1 MVDWFRKR
9 GGKVTPTEREPEEAA
24 RLEPS
29 RPEAVGHGDSRT
41 EATPRGPE
49 FETASEPAERT
60 PKEEQS
66 ADGFSEAGIR
76 EALRDVRDPE
86 IGRDLVS
93 LNMIREVQIEGSSV
107 TVGVALTTA
116 GCPLKHRIT
125 TDIRDRLLMIS
136 GVENVEVDFGV
147 MSDADRQNL
156 LTSLHGG
163 PSEIAPA
170 FRDES
175 KTRIIAVVSGK
186 GGVGKST
193 VAVNLAAALDRAGH
207 SVEILDADVHGSSIP
222 VMLGSLEK
230 PNVVG
235 GVIFP
240 IESSQGL
247 KFISMGNFVNEG
259 QAIIWRA
266 PIVNKALTQLMRD
279 VYWDEPD
286 FIIVDMPPGTGDVAL
301 TVAQMIPKAE
311 ALVVTTP
318 QADAARVAVKAG
330 KMAAQAHLKVAG
342 VVENMGYAECPDCGK
357 EIKIFGG
364 DGGDRVAGELE
375 TRVLGRIPILPDASG
390 EPGNALFP
398 EDTAPAR
405 AFDEIA
411 RSLAQKK
418 VRRRIK
424 VL

>member
-1 MVDWFRKR
+1 MVDWLRR
-9 GGKVTPTEREPEEAA
+9 RANRDEHPQSEPEAAAPNEEPTTFEGDTTEDLVDRTREPEE
-24 RLEPS
+24 P
-29 RPEAVGHGDSRT
+29 
-41 EATPRGPE
+41 
-49 FETASEPAERT
+49 
-60 PKEEQS
+60 

-86 IGRDLVS
+86 IGRDLIA
-93 LNMIREVQIEGSSV
+93 LNMIRNVDIEGGKV
-107 TVGVALTTA
+107 TVGVALTTS
-116 GCPLKHRIT
+116 GCPLKHRIM
-125 TDIRDRLLMIS
+125 TDVRDRLMMID
-136 GVENVEVDFGV
+136 GVEDVEVDFGV
-147 MSDADRQNL
+147 MTDSDRQNL

-163 PSEIAPA
+163 PSELAPA
-170 FRDES
+170 FKDDS

-193 VAVNLAAALDRAGH
+193 VAVNLAAALERAGH

-240 IESSQGL
+240 IESHTGL

-286 FIIVDMPPGTGDVAL
+286 FIVVDMPPGTGDVAL
-301 TVAQMIPKAE
+301 TIAQMIPKAE

-330 KMAAQAHLKVAG
+330 RMAVQAHLKVVG
-342 VVENMGYAECPDCGK
+342 VVENMSFAECPDCGK
-357 EIKIFGG
+357 EMRIFGG
-364 DGGDRVAGELE
+364 GGGERVAAELE
-375 TRVLGRIPILPDASG
+375 SRVLGRVPILPDATG
-390 EPGNALFP
+390 EPGNALFA
-398 EDTAPAR
+398 EDTAPTR

-411 RSLAQKK
+411 QALVQTK

>member
-1 MVDWFRKR
+1 MVEWFRKR
-9 GGKVTPTEREPEEAA
+9 KNGSPTGESELESRGAAEVGEIREQTASVNAPLDVETETAGDLIDRTPEPEE
-24 RLEPS
+24 
-29 RPEAVGHGDSRT
+29 
-41 EATPRGPE
+41 
-49 FETASEPAERT
+49 PAE
-60 PKEEQS
+60 
-66 ADGFSEAGIR
+66 GFSEAGIR

-86 IGRDLVS
+86 IGRDLIS
-93 LNMIREVQIEGSSV
+93 LNMIRDIEIQGGDV

-125 TDIRDRLLMIS
+125 TDIQDRLKMID
-136 GVENVEVDFGV
+136 GVERVDVDFGV
-147 MSDADRQNL
+147 MTETDRQNL

-163 PSEIAPA
+163 PSELAPA
-170 FRDES
+170 FKDES
-175 KTRIIAVVSGK
+175 RTRIIAVVSGK

-222 VMLGSLEK
+222 VMLGATDK

-240 IESSQGL
+240 IESATGL

-330 KMAAQAHLKVAG
+330 KMAVQAHLKVVG
-342 VVENMGYAECPDCGK
+342 VVENMAYAECPDCGK
-357 EIKIFGG
+357 ELKIFGG
-364 DGGDRVAGELE
+364 DGGDRVAGELDSK
-375 TRVLGRIPILPDASG
+375 VMGRIPILPDASG
-390 EPGNALFP
+390 EPGKSLFA

-411 RSLAQKK
+411 GAIASKK

>member
-1 MVDWFRKR
+1 MVDWFRRRAAKGR
-9 GGKVTPTEREPEEAA
+9 LPDAPPETDKLDVSA
-24 RLEPS
+24 
-29 RPEAVGHGDSRT
+29 
-41 EATPRGPE
+41 
-49 FETASEPAERT
+49 ETAEELVDRT
-60 PKEEQS
+60 PQPQEP

-86 IGRDLVS
+86 IGRDLIS
-93 LNMIREVQIEGSSV
+93 LNMIRNVDIQGSGV

-116 GCPLKHRIT
+116 GCPMKHRIT
-125 TDIRDRLLMIS
+125 TDVRDRVMMIE
-136 GVENVEVDFGV
+136 GVESVEVDFGV
-147 MSDADRQNL
+147 MSDDDRQNL
-156 LTSLHGG
+156 MTSLHGG
-163 PSEIAPA
+163 PSELAPA

-175 KTRIIAVVSGK
+175 STRIIAVVSGK

-193 VAVNLAAALDRAGH
+193 VAVNLAAALDRAGK

-222 VMLGSLEK
+222 VMLGSTEK

-240 IESSQGL
+240 IESETGL

-330 KMAAQAHLKVAG
+330 KMAVQAHLKLAG
-342 VVENMGYAECPDCGK
+342 VVENMGHAVCPCCG
-357 EIKIFGG
+357 EEMKIFGG
-364 DGGDRVAGELE
+364 DGGNQVAEELGS
-375 TRVLGRIPILPDASG
+375 TVTGRIPILPDATG
-390 EPGNALFP
+390 EPGNALFA

-411 RSLAQKK
+411 ASLAATK

>member
-1 MVDWFRKR
+1 LPRLQY
-9 GGKVTPTEREPEEAA
+9 KVLYYTAISAQESGEESAS
-24 RLEPS
+24 LHVE
-29 RPEAVGHGDSRT
+29 T
-41 EATPRGPE
+41 
-49 FETASEPAERT
+49 ETAKDLVDRT
-60 PKEEQS
+60 PKPEEP
-66 ADGFSEAGIR
+66 ADAFSEAGVR

-86 IGRDLVS
+86 IGRDLIS
-93 LNMIREVQIEGSSV
+93 LNMVRAVEIQGSSV

-116 GCPLKHRIT
+116 GCPMKHRIT
-125 TDIRDRLLMIS
+125 TDVRDRIMEIE
-136 GVENVEVDFGV
+136 GVESVEVDFGV
-147 MSDADRQNL
+147 MTDADRQNL
-156 LTSLHGG
+156 MTSLHGG
-163 PSEIAPA
+163 PSELAPA
-170 FRDES
+170 FKDES
-175 KTRIIAVVSGK
+175 RTRIIAVVSGK

-207 SVEILDADVHGSSIP
+207 SVEILDADVHGSSVP
-222 VMLGSLEK
+222 VMLGATEK

-240 IESSQGL
+240 IESPTGL

-330 KMAAQAHLKVAG
+330 KMAVQAHLKLAG
-342 VVENMGYAECPDCGK
+342 VVENMSHAECPCCG
-357 EIKIFGG
+357 EELRIFGG
-364 DGGDRVAGELE
+364 DGGDQVAGELDAKIM
-375 TRVLGRIPILPDASG
+375 GRIPILPDASG
-390 EPGNALFP
+390 EPGKSLFA
-398 EDTAPAR
+398 EDAAPAR
-405 AFDEIA
+405 AFDQIA
-411 RSLAQKK
+411 KAIAEKK

>member
-1 MVDWFRKR
+1 VVDWLRRRTNRDESPR
-9 GGKVTPTEREPEEAA
+9 GEPEAATANETPSTFEGETAEDLVDRTPEPEE
-24 RLEPS
+24 P
-29 RPEAVGHGDSRT
+29 
-41 EATPRGPE
+41 
-49 FETASEPAERT
+49 
-60 PKEEQS
+60 
-66 ADGFSEAGIR
+66 ADGFSEAGVR

-93 LNMIREVQIEGSSV
+93 LNMIRSIVIEDGKV
-107 TVGVALTTA
+107 TVGVALTTS
-116 GCPLKHRIT
+116 GCPLKHRIM
-125 TDIRDRLLMIS
+125 TDIRDRLLMIE
-136 GVENVEVDFGV
+136 GVEDVEVDFGV
-147 MSDADRQNL
+147 MTDTDRQNL

-163 PSEIAPA
+163 PSELAPA
-170 FRDES
+170 FKDES

-193 VAVNLAAALDRAGH
+193 VAVNLAAALNRAGH

-240 IESSQGL
+240 IESQTGL

-279 VYWDEPD
+279 VYWDKPD
-286 FIIVDMPPGTGDVAL
+286 FIVVDMPPGTGDVAL
-301 TVAQMIPKAE
+301 TIAQMIPKAE

-330 KMAAQAHLKVAG
+330 KMAVQAHLKVVG
-342 VVENMGYAECPDCGK
+342 VVENMSYAECPCCG
-357 EIKIFGG
+357 EQLKIFGG
-364 DGGDRVAGELE
+364 DGGERVAGELE
-375 TRVLGRIPILPDASG
+375 SRVLGRVPILPDATG
-390 EPGNALFP
+390 EPGNALFA
-398 EDTAPAR
+398 EGTAPTR

-411 RSLAQKK
+411 QALAQTK

>member
-1 MVDWFRKR
+1 MVDWFRR
-9 GGKVTPTEREPEEAA
+9 RAGNGKPPGEARE
-24 RLEPS
+24 
-29 RPEAVGHGDSRT
+29 T
-41 EATPRGPE
+41 EALDVSG
-49 FETASEPAERT
+49 ETADELVDRT
-60 PKEEQS
+60 PQPQEP

-86 IGRDLVS
+86 IGRDLIS
-93 LNMIREVQIEGSSV
+93 LNMIRNVDIEGSGV

-116 GCPLKHRIT
+116 GCPMKHRIT
-125 TDIRDRLLMIS
+125 TDVRDRVMMIE
-136 GVENVEVDFGV
+136 GVESVEVDFGV
-147 MSDADRQNL
+147 MTDDDRQNL
-156 LTSLHGG
+156 MTSLHGG
-163 PSEIAPA
+163 PSELAPA

-193 VAVNLAAALDRAGH
+193 VAVNLAAALDRAGK

-222 VMLGSLEK
+222 VMLGSTEK

-240 IESSQGL
+240 IESETGL

-330 KMAAQAHLKVAG
+330 KMAVQAHLKLAG
-342 VVENMGYAECPDCGK
+342 VVENMGHAVCPCCG
-357 EIKIFGG
+357 EELRIFGG
-364 DGGDRVAGELE
+364 DGGNQVAEELGS
-375 TRVLGRIPILPDASG
+375 TVTGRIPILPDATG
-390 EPGNALFP
+390 EPGNALFA

-411 RSLAQKK
+411 ASLAATK

>member
-1 MVDWFRKR
+1 MVDWFRR
-9 GGKVTPTEREPEEAA
+9 RTGGDGGSSSGQGSEGLGVEGETAA
-24 RLEPS
+24 ELVDRT
-29 RPEAVGHGDSRT
+29 PEA
-41 EATPRGPE
+41 P
-49 FETASEPAERT
+49 
-60 PKEEQS
+60 

-93 LNMIREVQIEGSSV
+93 LNMVRGIGIRGSAV
-107 TVGVALTTA
+107 NVGVALTTA
-116 GCPLKHRIT
+116 GCPLKHKIT
-125 TDIRDRLLMIS
+125 TDIKDRLLLIE
-136 GVENVEVDFGV
+136 GVESVEVDFGV
-147 MSDADRQNL
+147 MTDEDRQNL
-156 LTSLHGG
+156 MTSLHGG
-163 PSEIAPA
+163 PSELAPA

-240 IESSQGL
+240 IESAQGL

-330 KMAAQAHLKVAG
+330 KMAVQAHLKVAG
-342 VVENMGYAECPDCGK
+342 VVENMGHAVCPCCG
-357 EIKIFGG
+357 EQMRIFGG
-364 DGGDRVAGELE
+364 DGGDRVAEELGSKVIG
-375 TRVLGRIPILPDASG
+375 RVPILPDATG
-390 EPGNALFP
+390 EPGNALF
-398 EDTAPAR
+398 EEGSAPAR
-405 AFDEIA
+405 AFDGIA
-411 RSLAQKK
+411 ASLAATK

>member
-1 MVDWFRKR
+1 MVNWFRKR
-9 GGKVTPTEREPEEAA
+9 AGENGSTGSNKEEPVNSERAEFDASGETAEHLVDRTPQPEE
-24 RLEPS
+24 P
-29 RPEAVGHGDSRT
+29 
-41 EATPRGPE
+41 
-49 FETASEPAERT
+49 
-60 PKEEQS
+60 

-76 EALRDVRDPE
+76 EALRDVKDPE
-86 IGRDLVS
+86 IGRDLIS
-93 LNMIREVQIEGSSV
+93 LNMIRSIDIEGSGV

-116 GCPLKHRIT
+116 GCPLKHRII
-125 TDIRDRLLMIS
+125 TDITDRLKEIE

-147 MSDADRQNL
+147 MTDEDRQNL

-163 PSEIAPA
+163 PSELAPA

-207 SVEILDADVHGSSIP
+207 SVEVLDADVHGSSIP
-222 VMLGSLEK
+222 VMLGAMEK
-230 PNVVG
+230 PNVVE

-240 IESSQGL
+240 IESASGL

-318 QADAARVAVKAG
+318 QADAARVAAKAG
-330 KMAAQAHLKVAG
+330 KMAVQAHLKLAG
-342 VVENMGYAECPDCGK
+342 VVENMSYAECPDCGK
-357 EIKIFGG
+357 ELKIFGG
-364 DGGDRVAGELE
+364 DGGNSVAAELDSP
-375 TRVLGRIPILPDASG
+375 VLGRIPILPDESG
-390 EPGNALFP
+390 EPGRSLFA

-405 AFDEIA
+405 SFDEIA
-411 RSLAQKK
+411 ASLAETK
-418 VRRRIK
+418 VRKRIK
-424 VL
+424 VI

>member
-1 MVDWFRKR
+1 MVEWFRR
-9 GGKVTPTEREPEEAA
+9 RRNGSPQGEVDEPRREVASQGKSSSESPEENAS
-24 RLEPS
+24 LHVE
-29 RPEAVGHGDSRT
+29 T
-41 EATPRGPE
+41 
-49 FETASEPAERT
+49 ETAKDLVDRT
-60 PKEEQS
+60 PKPEEP
-66 ADGFSEAGIR
+66 ADAFSEAGVR

-86 IGRDLVS
+86 IGRDLIS
-93 LNMIREVQIEGSSV
+93 LNMVRAVEIQGSSV

-116 GCPLKHRIT
+116 GCPMKHRIT
-125 TDIRDRLLMIS
+125 TDVRDRIMEIE
-136 GVENVEVDFGV
+136 GVESVEVDFGV
-147 MSDADRQNL
+147 MTDDDRQNL
-156 LTSLHGG
+156 MTSLHGG
-163 PSEIAPA
+163 PSELAPA
-170 FRDES
+170 FKDES
-175 KTRIIAVVSGK
+175 RTRIIAVVSGK

-207 SVEILDADVHGSSIP
+207 SVEILDADVHGSSVP
-222 VMLGSLEK
+222 VMLGATEK

-240 IESSQGL
+240 IESPTGL

-330 KMAAQAHLKVAG
+330 KMAVQAHLKLAG
-342 VVENMGYAECPDCGK
+342 VVENMSHAECPCCG
-357 EIKIFGG
+357 EELRIFGG
-364 DGGDRVAGELE
+364 DGGDQVAGELDAKIM
-375 TRVLGRIPILPDASG
+375 GRIPILPDASG
-390 EPGNALFP
+390 EPGKSLFA
-398 EDTAPAR
+398 EDAAPAR
-405 AFDEIA
+405 AFDQIA
-411 RSLAQKK
+411 KAIAEKK

>member
-1 MVDWFRKR
+1 VVSWFRKR
-9 GGKVTPTEREPEEAA
+9 NGKGASSTENPRAVSSDASHLETGTLDMKPKATSELVDREPKKD
-24 RLEPS
+24 EP
-29 RPEAVGHGDSRT
+29 VDV
-41 EATPRGPE
+41 
-49 FETASEPAERT
+49 
-60 PKEEQS
+60 
-66 ADGFSEAGIR
+66 FSEAGIR

-93 LNMIREVQIEGSSV
+93 LNMVREIQIQGSAV
-107 TVGVALTTA
+107 TVGIALTTA

-125 TDIRDRLLMIS
+125 TDVRDRLMMIE
-136 GVENVEVDFGV
+136 GVESVEVDFGV

-163 PSEIAPA
+163 PSELAPA
-170 FRDES
+170 FKDES
-175 KTRIIAVVSGK
+175 KTRVIAVVSGK

-193 VAVNLAAALDRAGH
+193 VAVNLAAALSRAGH
-207 SVEILDADVHGSSIP
+207 AVEVLDADVHGSSIP

-230 PNVVG
+230 PNVVD

-240 IESSQGL
+240 IESPQGL

-301 TVAQMIPKAE
+301 TVAQLIPKAE

-330 KMAAQAHLKVAG
+330 KMAVQAHLKVAG
-342 VVENMGYAECPDCGK
+342 VIENMGYAECPDCGK

-364 DGGDRVAGELE
+364 DGGDRVADELE
-375 TRVLGRIPILPDASG
+375 TRLLGRIPILPDASG
-390 EPGNALFP
+390 EPGNALFA
-398 EDTAPAR
+398 EDTVPAR

-411 RSLAQKK
+411 ANLAQKK
-418 VRRRIK
+418 VRRRLK